1 MFSSGARYHVRHRGG
16 STLPFHSTSRRTDR
30 RTVRTTTWRI
40 VTCVGR
46 SSQTRTSARARTS
59 GRAARYCHSVTNASC
74 ATSARTSSRK
84 SGRGVQPGPWW
95 SASSSV
101 YGSPRRAPSRRARVV
116 LPEPETPATATRRGT
131 CPRRAT
137 TSSSGPRQS
146 TARPYRGGGAVRRR
160 IRPRPGRVRAATAS
174 PPRRDVSRPAVPRG
188 RAPGSD
194 DRRAVEAAR
203 RVGRQPPEP
212 LQRPRLPWDDRRA
225 VEAARRVGH
234 EPPEPVHRPGLPGA
248 ERRAVVAAE
257 VGERELRAALGE
269 GEGAAVVD
277 ARPADVAGVDVL
289 ERRAAAHARADD
301 RRAGPVDPDVGERD
315 ALDRDLVLHAPV
327 GDEHDRVVRAV
338 EVVVAGD
345 ADVGVDVAVE
355 GVEPDRAEPDVPV
368 ELVRGRA
375 DRGDVGEDE
384 PAGER
389 LGAEP

>member
-40 VTCVGR
+40 VTRVGR

-59 GRAARYCHSVTNASC
+59 GRAARYCHSVTNVSC

-116 LPEPETPATATRRGT
+116 LPDPETPATAIRRGT

-160 IRPRPGRVRAATAS
+160 IRPRPGRVRAATARLPDGTS
-174 PPRRDVSRPAVPRG
+174 ADRLDPGGGRR
-188 RAPGSD
+188 GSD
-194 DRRAVEAAR
+194 
-203 RVGRQPPEP
+203 G
-212 LQRPRLPWDDRRA
+212 RRA

-234 EPPEPVHRPGLPGA
+234 EPPEPVHGPGLPGA

>member
-1 MFSSGARYHVRHRGG
+1 
-16 STLPFHSTSRRTDR
+16 
-30 RTVRTTTWRI
+30 I
-40 VTCVGR
+40 VTRVGR

-84 SGRGVQPGPWW
+84 SGCGVQPGPWW

-116 LPEPETPATATRRGT
+116 LPEPETPATAIRRGT

-160 IRPRPGRVRAATAS
+160 P
-174 PPRRDVSRPAVPRG
+174 
-188 RAPGSD
+188 
-194 DRRAVEAAR
+194 
-203 RVGRQPPEP
+203 
-212 LQRPRLPWDDRRA
+212 PRLPDGTSADRLDPGGGRRGSDDRRA

-368 ELVRGRA
+368 ELVRARA
-375 DRGDVGEDE
+375 DRGVVGE
-384 PAGER
+384 
-389 LGAEP
+389 